1 MIKYIGFSLT
11 QTIEDIHGNQL
22 NLSWTENMADNF

>member
-1 MIKYIGFSLT
+1 MIKCIGFSLT

-22 NLSWTENMADNF
+22 NLS

>member
-22 NLSWTENMADNF
+22 NLS